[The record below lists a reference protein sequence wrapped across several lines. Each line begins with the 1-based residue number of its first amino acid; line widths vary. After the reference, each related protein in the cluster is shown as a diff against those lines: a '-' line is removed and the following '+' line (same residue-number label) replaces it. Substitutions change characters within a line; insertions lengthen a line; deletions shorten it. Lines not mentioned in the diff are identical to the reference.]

1 MSLSI
6 LYILFA
12 VIATLINL
20 FSQYIV
26 FLYINHENVIFFAM
40 LIGTISGLVI
50 KYILDKQ
57 YIFHY
62 HAKNYLDHGKTFVF
76 YTVMSI
82 FTTIIFWIFEFTF
95 YYMLPYDF
103 AKYIGAMIG
112 LGIGYTIKYRLDK
125 RFVFEK

>member
-62 HAKNYLDHGKTFVF
+62 EDAIYFNNFLF
-76 YTVMSI
+76 
-82 FTTIIFWIFEFTF
+82 
-95 YYMLPYDF
+95 
-103 AKYIGAMIG
+103 
-112 LGIGYTIKYRLDK
+112 
-125 RFVFEK
+125 